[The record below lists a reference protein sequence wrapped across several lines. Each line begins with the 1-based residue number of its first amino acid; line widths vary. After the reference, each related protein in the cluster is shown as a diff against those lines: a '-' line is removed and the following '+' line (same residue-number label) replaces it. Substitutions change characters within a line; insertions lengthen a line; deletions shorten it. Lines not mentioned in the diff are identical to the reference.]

1 MWMKQ
6 MRQMK
11 PAEGTH
17 SKIILAALVLM
28 TALALTPARVQ
39 AATAA
44 PSWLPGQ
51 PMLAGTQVVAMWLPV
66 PGAVKYIIYLNDK
79 KVMETPANQYIGVA
93 PTEAGSYSFQ
103 VTAVDAGGAESP
115 RSKAGIIKITVIL
128 PPEDITARQ
137 EPQSKSIYLRW
148 ERSQGGQIYNIFRA
162 QSKEGPHDLIAS
174 QTETSYKDSGLDPG
188 TYFYTFSAKDV
199 GGKESKRSEA
209 FQVDLEAFVEQASKK
224 DDLPPLNLELKIARA
239 KRLRT
244 IRAIDLDYPVD
255 RIRSVLRLTDGN
267 IWISSSYGWFLVL
280 DDQLKLVRAIKLAGA
295 PGVRFVGG
303 AADWRGMALS
313 EDGDMIFATFAD
325 NLVAYD
331 MTGNVL
337 WTAKGRYP
345 EEADDPDLYARRH
358 PSTKFAGMEMSNMYL
373 RDDGLLSVQLIGGPW
388 RLLFEVDYRGA
399 ELVGWQE
406 GYARDG
412 QRVNGGGAQMRK
424 APDGNFLALE
434 AGLKRV
440 VKFDQ
445 ETNEIDLIIG
455 EVTAGFLGGFL
466 GQGGGTITPGGFLL
480 MADPALGTLQLFD
493 LETGSYL
500 LSLGSPKAEE
510 DPAQP
515 GRAIAEWSMPAFPQ
529 IVKGGKN
536 LLLYS
541 GGDEAFVEY
550 ELLDDLEEMAAPI
563 ADEVRMK
570 VQEWMAGKEAGDGT

>member
-1 MWMKQ
+1 MKEML

-39 AATAA
+39 AATVA
-44 PSWLPGQ
+44 PNWLPGQ

-93 PTEAGSYSFQ
+93 PTEAGSYNFQ

-244 IRAIDLDYPVD
+244 IRAIDFDYPVD

-358 PSTKFAGMEMSNMYL
+358 SSTKFA
-373 RDDGLLSVQLIGGPW
+373 
-388 RLLFEVDYRGA
+388 EVDYRGA

-406 GYARDG
+406 GYVRDG
-412 QRVNGGGAQMRK
+412 QHVNGGGAQMRK

-515 GRAIAEWSMPAFPQ
+515 GRPIAEWSMPAFPQ